1 MDELLEIL
9 KRAKNWREGEARKQL
24 ISLFTLASSQPAL
37 VAEYRRKL
45 ASAMF

>member
-24 ISLFTLASSQPAL
+24 LSLFTLAASQPAL